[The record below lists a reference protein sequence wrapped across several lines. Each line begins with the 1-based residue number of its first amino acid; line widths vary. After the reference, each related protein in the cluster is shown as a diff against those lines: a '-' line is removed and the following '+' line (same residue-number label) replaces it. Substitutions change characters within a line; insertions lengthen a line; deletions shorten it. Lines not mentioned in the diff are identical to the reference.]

1 MIKRVSMAAVALLI
15 VAGAIWAGVCA
26 LRHSAMA
33 GGAAQAAGFQ
43 PPPDSAIP
51 NDQFGDVVRQGER
64 IFHDTGKYAPAFVGN
79 KLSCVNCHLAGGR
92 LANSAPMWAAYISY
106 PAYRSKNGHVN
117 TFAERLQGCFRYSM
131 NGKAP
136 PIGDPTLV
144 ALETYAYFLAKGAPT
159 GVPIQ
164 GRGFPR
170 LPKPDKPADY
180 QRGMGIYAQSCA
192 MCHGANGEGK
202 YSDGHLIFP
211 PLWGAQSYN
220 WGAGMAGIGNAAGF
234 IKANMPLDLGGTLTV
249 QQAWDV
255 ATYIDSQVR
264 PQDPRFTGDV
274 GETRKKYHNSKSSMY
289 GTTVNGVLLG
299 DPAHTPPSGTVPP
312 ASAPVVAG
320 PQAEV
325 DHE

>member
-1 MIKRVSMAAVALLI
+1 MMKRVGVTVTVLVIAL
-15 VAGAIWAGVCA
+15 AAIWAGTRAV
-26 LRHSAMA
+26 RHFGGE
-33 GGAAQAAGFQ
+33 GGAAQSAAFQ

-51 NDQFGDVVRQGER
+51 NDQFGDTVRQGEK
-64 IFHDTGKYAPAFVGN
+64 IFHDPGKYAPAFVGN
-79 KLSCVNCHLAGGR
+79 KLSCVNCHLSGGR
-92 LANSAPMWAAYISY
+92 LANSAPLWAAYISY

-136 PIGDPTLV
+136 ALGDPTLV

-164 GRGFPR
+164 GRGFPK

-180 QRGMGIYAQSCA
+180 QRGMAVYSQNCA
-192 MCHGANGEGK
+192 VCHGANGEGK
-202 YSDGHLIFP
+202 SSGGHEVFP
-211 PLWGAQSYN
+211 PLWGTQSYN
-220 WGAGMAGIGNAAGF
+220 WGAGMAGTSNAAGF
-234 IKANMPLDLGGTLTV
+234 IKANMPLGLGGTLTV

-274 GETRKKYHNSKSSMY
+274 AQTRKKYHNSGSSMY
-289 GTTVNGVLLG
+289 GTIVDGVLLG
-299 DPAHTPPSGTVPP
+299 DPAHTPPSGTVPAASP
-312 ASAPVVAG
+312 AAVAVAK
-320 PQAEV
+320 PEV
-325 DHE
+325 HRE